1 LRLQARAYMLAH
13 GANPDAMSEDD
24 YRLVIIALND
34 GFIGNKQVLNSIGS
48 LTAGVFNYIRAQ
60 NQQPYK
66 LQNVIGLAYDYIY
79 APLTEEQKR
88 NDVNNKLLA
97 FISMMP
103 DSHKNLTNVKN

>member
-1 LRLQARAYMLAH
+1 MRLQARAYMLAH

-24 YRLVIIALND
+24 YRLVMVAIND
-34 GFIGNKQVLNSIGS
+34 GFIGNKQLLNSIGS
-48 LTAGVFNYIRAQ
+48 LTAGVFNYIRQQ

-66 LQNVIGLAYDYIY
+66 LQNIIGLAYDYIY

-88 NDVNNKLLA
+88 DDVNNKLLA

-103 DSHKNLTNVKN
+103 GSQDKFKNEKN

>member
-1 LRLQARAYMLAH
+1 MRLQTRAYMLAH

-24 YRLVIIALND
+24 YRLVMIALND
-34 GFIGNKQVLNSIGS
+34 GFIGNKQLLNSIGS
-48 LTAGVFNYIRAQ
+48 LTAGVFNYIRQQ

-88 NDVNNKLLA
+88 DDVNNKLLA

-103 DSHKNLTNVKN
+103 GSQDKFKNEKN

>member
-1 LRLQARAYMLAH
+1 MLAH

-24 YRLVIIALND
+24 YRLVMVAIND
-34 GFIGNKQVLNSIGS
+34 GFIGNKQLLNSIGS
-48 LTAGVFNYIRAQ
+48 LTAGVFNHIRQQ

-66 LQNVIGLAYDYIY
+66 LQNIIGLAYDYIY

-88 NDVNNKLLA
+88 DDVNNKLLA

-103 DSHKNLTNVKN
+103 GSQDKFKNEKN

>member
-1 LRLQARAYMLAH
+1 MRLQARAYMLAH

-24 YRLVIIALND
+24 YRLVMVAIND
-34 GFIGNKQVLNSIGS
+34 GFIGNKQLLNSIGN
-48 LTAGVFNYIRAQ
+48 LTAGVFNYIRQQ

-66 LQNVIGLAYDYIY
+66 LQNIIGLAYDYIY

-88 NDVNNKLLA
+88 DDVNNKLLA

-103 DSHKNLTNVKN
+103 GSQDKFKNEKN

>member
-1 LRLQARAYMLAH
+1 MLAH

-24 YRLVIIALND
+24 YRLVMVAIND
-34 GFIGNKQVLNSIGS
+34 GFIGNKQLLNSIGS
-48 LTAGVFNYIRAQ
+48 LTAGVFNYIRQQ

-66 LQNVIGLAYDYIY
+66 LQNIIGLAYDYIY

-88 NDVNNKLLA
+88 DDVNNKLLA

-103 DSHKNLTNVKN
+103 GSQDKFKNEKN

>member
-1 LRLQARAYMLAH
+1 MLAH

-24 YRLVIIALND
+24 YRLVMIAIND
-34 GFIGNKQVLNSIGS
+34 GFIGNKQILNSIGS
-48 LTAGVFNYIRAQ
+48 LTAGVFNYIRGK
-60 NQQPYK
+60 NQDAYK
-66 LQNVIGLAYDYIY
+66 LKDIIGSAYDYIY

-103 DSHKNLTNVKN
+103 GSQDKFKNV